1 MAYATAADVQTVS
14 GRVLTTEETALV
26 ERRLAQVERM
36 LIRRIPD
43 LDAKIAAEEIDAA
56 DVIDTEAEAVLR
68 LVRNPRGIRLG
79 VRRAVLVSVQPRG
92 GQRDAGDPGGGVGT
106 PRHQA
111 ESDVLH
117 RPEPRGGWPVSLLN
131 RGTETVKVFQEV
143 QTPDTD
149 SDGNTYTRAAKSVP
163 WSVPWSSRSVRPR
176 TLTEVST
183 PRAATGSG

>member
-68 LVRNPRGIRLG
+68 LVRNPEGYASESDGQYSYRFNREAASGTLEILAAEWERLG
-79 VRRAVLVSVQPRG
+79 IKPSRMFSIAPNL
-92 GQRDAGDPGGGVGT
+92 GGG
-106 PRHQA
+106 R
-111 ESDVLH
+111 
-117 RPEPRGGWPVSLLN
+117 
-131 RGTETVKVFQEV
+131 
-143 QTPDTD
+143 
-149 SDGNTYTRAAKSVP
+149 
-163 WSVPWSSRSVRPR
+163 
-176 TLTEVST
+176 
-183 PRAATGSG
+183 